1 MKDPQVLLGSIPQ
14 AGELFGF
21 LGIGT
26 AEKEDTGSDSVQMLC
41 PPPAQK

>member
-1 MKDPQVLLGSIPQ
+1 MKDPQVLLRSIPQ

-26 AEKEDTGSDSVQMLC
+26 AEEDTGSDSVQMLC